1 MASNP
6 PMADNSQE
14 PKWGSP
20 PGLFSAFPTFG
31 IAFLLLVATS
41 CGCVGPAKKSSVI
54 LEKYFPQKDAE
65 SCLVGFVFAL
75 ENRDWDAAY
84 SRLSLSTREKIGRF
98 KFKYGLPLVKD
109 PKTGIPVLN
118 IITDSVSD
126 RSHLPRVP
134 GQPADIEKVRLNY
147 IGKDTEGRVAAY
159 IVTVYLRDEREAGAK
174 EPLWRLDLVRTAEE
188 LSSGKGKSKG

>member
-1 MASNP
+1 MATDT
-6 PMADNSQE
+6 PMADNLHGHQ
-14 PKWGSP
+14 WGSSRGKTRAWP
-20 PGLFSAFPTFG
+20 AFG
-31 IAFLLLVATS
+31 MAFLILAATS
-41 CGCVGPAKKSSVI
+41 CGCAGPAKKSSVL
-54 LEKYFPQKDAE
+54 LEKYFPQRDPE

-75 ENRDWDAAY
+75 ENRQWDAAY

-126 RSHLPRVP
+126 RSHLPRAP

-159 IVTVYLRDEREAGAK
+159 IVTVYLRDEREADSK

-188 LSSGKGKSKG
+188 LSSRKG